1 MGDGKPKIG
10 PLSHFK
16 GWVKRQKKNSKKLP
30 ELNIVRKKI
39 VAERKS
45 RKRCKIS
52 VATTNSGLTMFLP
65 TTFLP
70 LRYLKYYNVF
80 RSFTFLMARNICANN
95 YKDTANNSVILN
107 NKEK

>member
-1 MGDGKPKIG
+1 MGDGKSKIG

-52 VATTNSGLTMFLP
+52 VATTNSGLTMFP
-65 TTFLP
+65 SYCFSSF
-70 LRYLKYYNVF
+70 KVF
-80 RSFTFLMARNICANN
+80 KVL
-95 YKDTANNSVILN
+95 
-107 NKEK
+107 